1 MNQPS
6 SDIISGAPLR
16 PKLPGAITLL
26 QQAGQTFRIHFGTF
40 LGIILIPFVLYV
52 AGLSWFV
59 PRAGAMNN
67 FTSTNIVMLV
77 IAPLALGVIALW
89 TGNAMFQFL
98 LIDQQTKNVIQIYRA
113 TFKRLGAVLTTNL
126 LLTFGI
132 LISFF
137 VITFTDY
144 LITQVGVIDGT
155 SSNGLDWVSIVVPCI
170 FFFTLVVTIW
180 LLIKFI
186 FTQTVVMKE
195 GKANFAA
202 IRRSSALMKGL
213 WWPIFWRFF
222 IFGLAY
228 ATYYILMNF
237 IIGSVLQTST
247 SDTSTT
253 SYISNIFVTVVGEVT
268 FGSIG
273 YILIGR
279 LYAILVNS
287 SA

>member
-253 SYISNIFVTVVGEVT
+253 SFISNIFVTVVGEVT

-279 LYAILVNS
+279 LYTILAGS
-287 SA
+287 TS

>member
-237 IIGSVLQTST
+237 IIGSVLQAST

-253 SYISNIFVTVVGEVT
+253 SFISNIFVTVVGEVT

-279 LYAILVNS
+279 LYTILAGS
-287 SA
+287 TS

>member
-1 MNQPS
+1 
-6 SDIISGAPLR
+6 
-16 PKLPGAITLL
+16 
-26 QQAGQTFRIHFGTF
+26 
-40 LGIILIPFVLYV
+40 
-52 AGLSWFV
+52 
-59 PRAGAMNN
+59 
-67 FTSTNIVMLV
+67 
-77 IAPLALGVIALW
+77 
-89 TGNAMFQFL
+89 MFQFL
-98 LIDQQTKNVIQIYRA
+98 LIDPQTKNVIKIYRA
-113 TFKRLGAVLTTNL
+113 TFKRLGAVVMTNL
-126 LLTFGI
+126 I
-132 LISFF
+132 LIIGGFISFCLYSA
-137 VITFTDY
+137 VAIM
-144 LITQVGVIDGT
+144 GR
-155 SSNGLDWVSIVVPCI
+155 GLDSPSVSGWIVLLSLGFALLVLVVP
-170 FFFTLVVTIW
+170 LW

-186 FTQTVVMKE
+186 FTQAVVMKE
-195 GKANFAA
+195 GRANFSA
-202 IRRSSALMKGL
+202 IRRSSALVKGL

-228 ATYYILMNF
+228 AAYYILMNF